1 MFCASVVDTFVLFV
15 CCYSFSPLCLYCS
28 DAVEELVQ
36 WSNQYVI
43 DANADAIEYD
53 DVIEVSTSPPGR
65 GSSPIRIGGPPS
77 KKRTKHDDE
86 VSPTSTGHISI
97 FASCRRIFEY
107 STREIPHHVSV
118 FSPNNDG
125 ARVGSGMWSM
135 ENNMSGNRPHGSFD
149 ETNGVPVLPA
159 STHWVKL
166 DGRTHRHRK
175 SLVNKLDDMQDLV
188 TKTNDSIRT
197 SIVPAA
203 AVAAVAPGGVL
214 AGPWG
219 SIGGGMGGGVGGGLR
234 PSIPT
239 HAEMLAGQDR
249 ARESASGS
257 GGMGMK
263 SALKFIPNESCGN
276 LADLFSNHLMTQ
288 SADSDGKTES
298 TGHGTAAA
306 AGPHNSGIYASANAT
321 GDAHANRN
329 VMKLTDLQQHE
340 TFYCCVQAAAYI
352 SCFHGVY
359 LLHEHM
365 CNESIR
371 RQWECVLTATLN
383 PLKYCLH
390 SVKSEYL
397 RLIEL
402 MEFLRPECWA
412 IVQSSRG
419 TVQPSATSTQAVGA
433 GAGAGGLVASSS
445 NTQLAALANNLN
457 KNPNPLGSF
466 FPFDPCL
473 LCKLNTSYVDSKYRS
488 WKGIPG
494 VDFDDD
500 DGRYGSGGADRRNT
514 SGTSITSDVE
524 GVGSD
529 AHRRPDRAGSNT
541 SSMGDIFSDD
551 DDSDR
556 ASSFDVSDHDSANYT
571 AFSGTDHD
579 QSDEGYESA
588 VSGVSHAASC
598 ESMSVSW
605 LRDSSMPVVNTQNP
619 STVPKLGSI
628 GSHGPYKNNNY
639 KSGAIPIKRR
649 PRQPSIGSNV
659 STGSW

>member
-1 MFCASVVDTFVLFV
+1 M
-15 CCYSFSPLCLYCS
+15 
-28 DAVEELVQ
+28 Q

-53 DVIEVSTSPPGR
+53 DVIEVSTGNSPSSGR
-65 GSSPIRIGGPPS
+65 TEGSRGGQPS
-77 KKRTKHDDE
+77 KKRSKCDAE
-86 VSPTSTGHISI
+86 SSSPSSATSGHISI

-107 STREIPHHVSV
+107 STREIQHSSST
-118 FSPNNDG
+118 FSPN
-125 ARVGSGMWSM
+125 VVSGSGLGSKA
-135 ENNMSGNRPHGSFD
+135 EHRPRGSFD
-149 ETNGVPVLPA
+149 DTGGPPAAVLPA

-175 SLVNKLDDMQDLV
+175 SLVNKMDDMRDLV
-188 TKTNDSIRT
+188 TKTNDSILTAALT
-197 SIVPAA
+197 SEATD
-203 AVAAVAPGGVL
+203 
-214 AGPWG
+214 G
-219 SIGGGMGGGVGGGLR
+219 SSISR
-234 PSIPT
+234 PVIPT
-239 HAEMLAGQDR
+239 HEEMLAGQQW
-249 ARESASGS
+249 SGTGD
-257 GGMGMK
+257 GGLK
-263 SALKFIPNESCGN
+263 SSLKFIPNESCGN
-276 LADLFSNHLMTQ
+276 LADLFTNSHLTQ
-288 SADSDGKTES
+288 SADSGK
-298 TGHGTAAA
+298 G
-306 AGPHNSGIYASANAT
+306 NSLVSSGGVYATANAT
-321 GDAHANRN
+321 GDANANRN
-329 VMKLTDLQQHE
+329 VMKLTDLQRHE

-402 MEFLRPECWA
+402 MEFLRPECWG
-412 IVQSSRG
+412 IVQSSRSAP
-419 TVQPSATSTQAVGA
+419 QPSSGA
-433 GAGAGGLVASSS
+433 GMGVVASSS
-445 NTQLAALANNLN
+445 NTQLAALANNLS

-473 LCKLNTSYVDSKYRS
+473 LRKLNTSYVDSKYRS
-488 WKGIPG
+488 WRGIPG

-500 DGRYGSGGADRRNT
+500 DGRYGSGGVDRRNT
-514 SGTSITSDVE
+514 GGTSITSDVDGLE
-524 GVGSD
+524 QTY
-529 AHRRPDRAGSNT
+529 RRPDRAGSNT
-541 SSMGDIFSDD
+541 SSMGEFFSD

-556 ASSFDVSDHDSANYT
+556 ANSFDTSDQDTANYT
-571 AFSGTDHD
+571 AFSGTDPE

-605 LRDSSMPVVNTQNP
+605 IRDSSMPAINPSNP
-619 STVPKLGSI
+619 STVPKLAGNQH
-628 GSHGPYKNNNY
+628 HGPYKNNAY
-639 KSGAIPIKRR
+639 KSGTIPIKRR
-649 PRQPSIGSNV
+649 PRQPSVGSNV